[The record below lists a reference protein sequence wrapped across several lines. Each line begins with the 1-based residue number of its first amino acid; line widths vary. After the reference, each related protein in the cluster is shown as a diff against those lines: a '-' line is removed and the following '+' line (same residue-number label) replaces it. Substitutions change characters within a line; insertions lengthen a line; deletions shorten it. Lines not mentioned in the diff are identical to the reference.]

1 MAAGVRCRTGG
12 RGVHV
17 CGLRVPHAVFGKG
30 LGARCLGATST
41 YKVGCGTGSPVL
53 ARGERPWGS
62 TSVGVSEHLSA
73 GRASAAVRGTT
84 FPLRRVG
91 EGRRHPPRQRAEAS
105 PAAAG
110 VSHAGAGGAGAA
122 LPAG

>member
-1 MAAGVRCRTGG
+1 MAARVRCRTGG
-12 RGVHV
+12 RGIHV

-30 LGARCLGATST
+30 LRALRLGATST
-41 YKVGCGTGSPVL
+41 YKVGCGTGGPVP

-73 GRASAAVRGTT
+73 GRASTAVRGSTL
-84 FPLRRVG
+84 PLRRVG
-91 EGRRHPPRQRAEAS
+91 EGRRRPPRQRAEAS

-110 VSHAGAGGAGAA
+110 VSHTSAGGAGAA